1 MILVTCR
8 SIAIEKLRKA
18 LVFTK
23 YDQAWWTGTQHLDH
37 GLASSS
43 ESKQAGQQHCAADM
57 VAVDSPSKNMVT
69 EE

>member
-1 MILVTCR
+1 MAMILVTCR

-18 LVFTK
+18 LVFTEFTK

-43 ESKQAGQQHCAADM
+43 ESKQARQQQCG
-57 VAVDSPSKNMVT
+57 
-69 EE
+69 